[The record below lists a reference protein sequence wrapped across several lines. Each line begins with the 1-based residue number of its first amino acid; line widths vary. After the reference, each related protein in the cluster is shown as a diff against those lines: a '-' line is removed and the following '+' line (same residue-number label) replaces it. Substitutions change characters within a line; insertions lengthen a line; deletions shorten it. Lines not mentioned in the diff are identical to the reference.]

1 VEFKKLHEHVAGV
14 EDERAAEATQL
25 SWSVM
30 EISDALVDQGML
42 PIWDIPSPSRSAQ
55 DVLMAGSLVLKQL
68 QEEHTSVASS

>member
-1 VEFKKLHEHVAGV
+1 
-14 EDERAAEATQL
+14 
-25 SWSVM
+25 M
-30 EISDALVDQGML
+30 EISDALVDLGML